1 MENEKYPRRE
11 RPGQS
16 HRRGSQQAGRCGRAK
31 GMKGERSF
39 GDLFRPVNIRSKIV
53 SGNPGNPLEIE
64 SACCRYASP
73 AIERRMLDP
82 QLTSEGDHTTGLLGP
97 FANDFNHGRE
107 GSLNLHFMSSVLVGA
122 FW

>member
-16 HRRGSQQAGRCGRAK
+16 HRRGSQQAGRSGRAK
-31 GMKGERSF
+31 RMNGERSF
-39 GDLFRPVNIRSKIV
+39 GELFRPVNIRSEIV
-53 SGNPGNPLEIE
+53 SGNSRNPLEIE
-64 SACCRYASP
+64 SARCWYARP
-73 AIERRMLDP
+73 AIKRRVFDP
-82 QLTSEGDHTTGLLGP
+82 QPASEGHHTTGLLGP
-97 FANDFNHGRE
+97 FANDFNHGRK